1 MDIGNALLGAFW
13 FLAVM
18 VLTFFSLSALGGAI
32 AGIAKWDM
40 EAAMV
45 PMLLASALLAILAG
59 VLAARTAIRKSKKQV

>member
-1 MDIGNALLGAFW
+1 MDMGNALLGTFW

-18 VLTFFSLSALGGAI
+18 VVTFFVLTTLGGAI

-40 EAAMV
+40 FAAAG
-45 PMLLASALLAILAG
+45 PIFLASGLLALLAG